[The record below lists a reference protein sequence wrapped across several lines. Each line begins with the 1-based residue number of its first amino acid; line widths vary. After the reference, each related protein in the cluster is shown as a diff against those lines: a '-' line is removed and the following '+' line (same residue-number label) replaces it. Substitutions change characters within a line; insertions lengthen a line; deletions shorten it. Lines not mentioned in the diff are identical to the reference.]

1 MGRRVFSFPILW
13 IQKFG
18 ELFSTPLFAD
28 RQTLCCFQIC
38 DDIMLLFG
46 AVPAIYILWS
56 SQKASLLDIVDHAC
70 GICTPREVRLAY
82 LSLITS
88 FQLFSVWI

>member
-1 MGRRVFSFPILW
+1 MGKSVFSFPILW
-13 IQKFG
+13 IQKYG

-38 DDIMLLFG
+38 DDTMLLFG
-46 AVPAIYILWS
+46 ALPAIYILWS

-70 GICTPREVRLAY
+70 GIFTPREVGFAY
-82 LSLITS
+82 LSLIRS
-88 FQLFSVWI
+88 FQFFSVWI